1 MIDNFLAH
9 LQNGIYHI
17 FNANAYDH
25 ILFLIVLSVPYLF
38 KDWKRILFLVSVFT
52 LAHCLSLM
60 LVVYKII
67 SISQTLIDFLIPVII
82 FIVGLFNVFTAGK
95 KSHTNTF
102 GLLFFATLFFGLV
115 HGLGFTD
122 DLNRLVATS
131 ESKWIAILEIG
142 LGIEIGQLI
151 LCFVVLFISFLSQTL
166 FRFSKRDW
174 VMVSS
179 SIVVGIVLPMLIR
192 SELWS

>member
-17 FNANAYDH
+17 FNANAYVH
-25 ILFLIVLSVPYLF
+25 ILFLTVLSVPYLF

-52 LAHCLSLM
+52 LAHCFSLT
-60 LVVYKII
+60 LVVYDVV
-67 SISQTLIDFLIPVII
+67 SISQTLISFLIPITI
-82 FIVGLFNVFTAGK
+82 FIVGLFNIFTSGK
-95 KSHTNTF
+95 KSHANTF
-102 GLLFFATLFFGLV
+102 GFLFFATLFFGLI

-122 DLNRLVATS
+122 DLNRMVTSS

-151 LCFVVLFISFLSQTL
+151 LCFIVLFISFLCQTL

-174 VMVSS
+174 VLVTS
-179 SIVVGIVLPMLIR
+179 SIVIGVVLPMLIQI
-192 SELWS
+192 ELWS